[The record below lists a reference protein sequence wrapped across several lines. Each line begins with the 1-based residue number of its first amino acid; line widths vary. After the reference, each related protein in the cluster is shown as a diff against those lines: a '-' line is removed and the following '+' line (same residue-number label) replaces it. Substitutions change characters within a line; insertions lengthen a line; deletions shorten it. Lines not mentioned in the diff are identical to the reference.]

1 MARVM
6 TFIEYL
12 ERRDPSMHAQIIN
25 EDLAGIYR
33 RGKEMVG
40 QAWQGTKDFA
50 SSFMSE
56 LKSQIGEFSADFK
69 SIKGIY
75 DKGEL
80 TPKLVTLMRQKG
92 LRHRD
97 TLMELGKLGIILGT
111 VGLVAMGGAAG
122 KAHAPTVQHD
132 YDDGDGDHSH
142 DGGDHSHDGG
152 IGVLAGKDG
161 IKIAKAIES
170 KYKLSPEGKA
180 KLKTMKMIKPSE
192 ILKKLYGDEDY
203 EKVARTAAKEQGA
216 QNVHGVEIP
225 ALNSPVTTMA
235 DKMDDPIPVIFANA
249 SDFGVQ
255 NAGGFC
261 ASLYINGKVQ
271 KFCVVER
278 ESEIHTLAHELRHT
292 TQDNRGSGSY
302 LDDNSGKYNIGDL
315 NDLERYSA
323 DQNEIGVRIAGMK
336 QIYLGKMRTEDPQ
349 TYQKL
354 KSNDFKMSNGEIK
367 DLISYF
373 YKNHRKFSPDVQQMK
388 NTLDNAKDLDK
399 LIGVF
404 KDEIN
409 KVVDAGQ
416 GRGDGLA

>member
-1 MARVM
+1 
-6 TFIEYL
+6 
-12 ERRDPSMHAQIIN
+12 
-25 EDLAGIYR
+25 
-33 RGKEMVG
+33 
-40 QAWQGTKDFA
+40 
-50 SSFMSE
+50 
-56 LKSQIGEFSADFK
+56 
-69 SIKGIY
+69 
-75 DKGEL
+75 
-80 TPKLVTLMRQKG
+80 
-92 LRHRD
+92 
-97 TLMELGKLGIILGT
+97 MELGKLGIILGT

-132 YDDGDGDHSH
+132 YDHDGGDHSH
-142 DGGDHSHDGG
+142 DGADHSHDGG

-235 DKMDDPIPVIFANA
+235 DKMDDPIPVVFANA
-249 SDFGVQ
+249 SDFGMQ
-255 NAGGFC
+255 NVGGFC
-261 ASLYINGKVQ
+261 DSLYINGKVQ

-302 LDDNSGKYNIGDL
+302 LDDNSGGYNIGDL

-336 QIYLGKMRTEDPQ
+336 QTYLGNIKTDNPQ

-354 KSNDFKMSNGEIK
+354 KSNDFKMGDGDTNAMIH
-367 DLISYF
+367 YF
-373 YKNHRKFSPDVQQMK
+373 YKNTGKFSKDVQQMRH
-388 NTLDNAKDLDK
+388 TLDNAKDLKK

>member
-1 MARVM
+1 M

-12 ERRDPSMHAQIIN
+12 ESRDRSMHAEIIN

-33 RGKEMVG
+33 KGKEMIS

-50 SSFMSE
+50 SSFLSE
-56 LKSQIGEFSADFK
+56 LKSQIGEFSVDFK
-69 SIKGIY
+69 TIKGMY
-75 DKGEL
+75 DKGDL
-80 TPKLVTLMRQKG
+80 TPKLVKLMRKKG
-92 LRHRD
+92 LRHKD
-97 TLMELGKLGIILGT
+97 TLVELGKLGIILGT
-111 VGLVAMGGAAG
+111 VGLVAMGGAAS

-132 YDDGDGDHSH
+132 Y

-152 IGVLAGKDG
+152 IGVFAGEYG
-161 IKIAKAIES
+161 VKIAKAIERR
-170 KYKLSPEGKA
+170 YDLTPAVKA
-180 KLKTMKMIKPSE
+180 QLKSMKMIKPSE

-203 EKVARTAAKEQGA
+203 KKVFKTASKEQGK
-216 QNVHGVEIP
+216 QNVYGVEIP
-225 ALNSPVTTMA
+225 ALNSPVTTMTN
-235 DKMDDPIPVIFANA
+235 KMDDPIPVIFANA
-249 SDFGVQ
+249 SDFGIS
-255 NAGGFC
+255 NSSGFC
-261 ASLYINGKVQ
+261 SYLNIDGKLQ
-271 KFCVVER
+271 KFCVVDS
-278 ESEIHTLAHELRHT
+278 ESNIYTLVHELRHT
-292 TQDNRGSGSY
+292 TQDNMSRGSY
-302 LDDNSGKYNIGDL
+302 LGDNSGNYKIGDL
-315 NDLERYSA
+315 NDFERYSA

-409 KVVDAGQ
+409 KVVKADQ
-416 GRGDGLA
+416 SRGDGLA

>member
-12 ERRDPSMHAQIIN
+12 EHRDPSMHAEIIN

-80 TPKLVTLMRQKG
+80 TPKLVTLMREKG

-132 YDDGDGDHSH
+132 YDHDGGDHSH
-142 DGGDHSHDGG
+142 DGADHSHDGG
-152 IGVLAGKDG
+152 IGVLAGKEG
-161 IKIAKAIES
+161 IKIAKAIDS

-203 EKVARTAAKEQGA
+203 EKVVRTAAKEQGA

-261 ASLYINGKVQ
+261 ASLNIDGKLQ
-271 KFCVVER
+271 KFCVVES

-302 LDDNSGKYNIGDL
+302 LDDNSGKYNVGDL
-315 NDLERYSA
+315 SDLERYSA

-336 QIYLGKMRTEDPQ
+336 QTYLDKMKTENPQ

-354 KSNDFKMSNGEIK
+354 KSNDFKMGDGDTNA
-367 DLISYF
+367 LIHYF
-373 YKNHRKFSPDVQQMK
+373 YKNPGKFSYDVQQMK
-388 NTLDNAKDLDK
+388 HTLDNAKDLDK